1 MSAYSRAIDF
11 KERVDFQIAENGNIH
26 LRFAETIERYEQ
38 FFLWYERRR
47 LNRKFQTLEKYA
59 HTFPHLG
66 KEGSPLK
73 NALHNL
79 RVFGSSAVRYSFAH
93 PRLRLYAALP
103 LLLTKQ
109 ADREEI
115 RWLLNSDQN
124 GLEELCQVFYTLQ
137 QRFS

>member
-1 MSAYSRAIDF
+1 
-11 KERVDFQIAENGNIH
+11 
-26 LRFAETIERYEQ
+26 
-38 FFLWYERRR
+38 
-47 LNRKFQTLEKYA
+47 LEKYA
-59 HTFPHLG
+59 HTFPRLG

-73 NALHNL
+73 NILHNL
-79 RVFGSSAVRYSFAH
+79 RAFGSSAIPHSFAH

-115 RWLLNSDQN
+115 RWLLNSNQSGFD
-124 GLEELCQVFYTLQ
+124 ELCQAFYTLQ